1 MLHRRDFL
9 SAVALTPVAAAI
21 PVSTAL
27 AEDTPGAPPP
37 SSGLPSS
44 SGLASSRSATRADAE
59 IAAPSAIAQDL
70 QLAGGFTVLRAFGV
84 HYGAMPFVLE
94 GEGERFQLDVLRP
107 DPRGPS
113 GVYETQHFSVFVS
126 NQGAAH
132 TLPAC
137 ERGARA
143 LGAALERRLADGVAR
158 PELASFVERRAA
170 HPTAA
175 YDVDFDLARS

>member
-1 MLHRRDFL
+1 MLHRRHFL
-9 SAVALTPVAAAI
+9 SAVALTPIAAAI
-21 PVSTAL
+21 PVSIAH
-27 AEDTPGAPPP
+27 AEDTPGAPP
-37 SSGLPSS
+37 SS
-44 SGLASSRSATRADAE
+44 SGSPSGGTAARADAA
-59 IAAPSAIAQDL
+59 IAAPSAVGRDL
-70 QLAGGFTVLRAFGV
+70 ELAGGFVVVRAFGV
-84 HYGAMPFVLE
+84 HYGAMPFVIE

-113 GVYETQHFSVFVS
+113 GVYETAHFSVFVS
-126 NQGAAH
+126 DRGSAH

-143 LGAALERRLADGVAR
+143 LGAALERRLATGVEA

-175 YDVDFDLARS
+175 YDVDFDHART